1 MGVVYLFYLFKTIM
15 ARRKLKHFDEM
26 KQMPHVLEPTL
37 AWQKGEK
44 MELKGTWGGEGKVGR
59 RSAVIVELACG
70 GGDYTVAL
78 AQREKEHAGLRPA
91 ATVVG
96 VDIKGSRMWWGARL
110 AEELKLGNAR
120 FLRTRIELLADYFA
134 DGEVDEIWITF
145 PNPHPTKGN
154 AKRRLT
160 SRRFLELYKRILKPG
175 GTVHLKTDDAGLYAF
190 TVETLPLEGF
200 TVELALDDVYGAA
213 ERGEAVDAILT
224 GVQTQYEKKYLA
236 QGKAIKYVRGRA

>member
-1 MGVVYLFYLFKTIM
+1 M

-26 KQMPHVLEPTL
+26 KQMPHVIEPTL
-37 AWQKGEK
+37 AWQKGEPLK
-44 MELKGTWGGEGKVGR
+44 LKGTWGIDRKTGL

-78 AQREKEHAGLRPA
+78 AQREQELAGPRPV

-120 FLRTRIELLADYFA
+120 FLRTRIELIADYFEE
-134 DGEVDEIWITF
+134 GEVDEIWITF

-175 GTVHLKTDDAGLYAF
+175 GMLHLKTDDTGLYAF
-190 TVETLPLEGF
+190 TLETLPLEGF

-213 ERGEAVDAILT
+213 QRGELRDPILT
-224 GVQTQYEKKYLA
+224 EVQTQYEKKYLA
-236 QGKAIKYVRGRA
+236 QGKPIKYVRGMA

>member
-44 MELKGTWGGEGKVGR
+44 MELKGTWRGEGKTGL

-70 GGDYTVAL
+70 GGDYTVAM
-78 AQREKEHAGLRPA
+78 AQREPL

-110 AEELKLGNAR
+110 ANELGLSNAR
-120 FLRTRIELLADYFA
+120 FLRTRIEQLADYFEE
-134 DGEVDEIWITF
+134 GEVDEIWITF

-160 SRRFLELYKRILKPG
+160 SRRFLEIYRRILKPG
-175 GTVHLKTDDAGLYAF
+175 GTVHLKTDDVGLYAF
-190 TVETLPLEGF
+190 TLETLPLEGF
-200 TVELALDDVYGAA
+200 TVEEALEDVYGAA
-213 ERGEAVDAILT
+213 ERGDVPDAILT
-224 GVQTQYEKKYLA
+224 EVQTQYEKKYLA